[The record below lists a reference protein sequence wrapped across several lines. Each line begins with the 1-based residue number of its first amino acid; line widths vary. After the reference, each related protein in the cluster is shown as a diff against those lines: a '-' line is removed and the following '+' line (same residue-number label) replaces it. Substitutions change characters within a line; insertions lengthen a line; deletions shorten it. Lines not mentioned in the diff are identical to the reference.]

1 MAARLG
7 GLLVADAFAEII
19 ASSRRDLPRAS
30 IPVLRQV
37 PLFAE
42 LSDRHLRKLGKL
54 ATVTS
59 FSAYV
64 PVVREGTRGDA
75 FFVILDGRAVV
86 VRRDGSKTTLSAGD
100 YFGEMALLD
109 RRPRSATV
117 TAQTEITALRI
128 SASEFQALLRREP
141 TIALALLRTLSSR
154 VRELEQSL

>member
-1 MAARLG
+1 MGARPG
-7 GLLVADAFAEII
+7 GLLVADAFAEIT
-19 ASSRRDLPRAS
+19 ASPRRGLPRAS

-42 LSDRHLRKLGKL
+42 LADRHLRKLGKL
-54 ATVTS
+54 ATLTS

-64 PVVREGTRGDA
+64 AVVREGTRGDA
-75 FFVILDGRAVV
+75 FFVILDGQAVV

-117 TAQTEITALRI
+117 TTQTKITALRI
-128 SASEFQALLRREP
+128 SAAEFQALLRREP
-141 TIALALLRTLSSR
+141 TIALALLQTLSSR
-154 VRELEQSL
+154 VRELEHSL